1 MYVSCIICMNC
12 ALFLIVRFIEY
23 LARMSDL
30 SELIDKLNDDR
41 FLRSTDSN
49 AVFGSGAVGVDSP
62 IVSSSWDSCTGV
74 SS

>member
-1 MYVSCIICMNC
+1 MSNLYELRII
-12 ALFLIVRFIEY
+12 LIVHFIEY
-23 LARMSDL
+23 LAQMSDL

-41 FLRSTDSN
+41 FLRSADSN

-62 IVSSSWDSCTGV
+62 VVSSSWDSCTGV